1 MHGWIHW
8 TSKRRRICSLSSLS
22 HSSVHECLCAS
33 TLLNF
38 IMGSRSLIHA
48 LLNLVDLFMNKP
60 LSQASNFCPTLSYVQ
75 LTMNDAYRLG
85 PRVFAFYPIM
95 CSLIHFLQQETC
107 YFYQLIVPLMICFVV
122 WEVSL
127 YNSRPGLSYFK
138 KKNDVYIYIY
148 IHIVKLF
155 INL

>member
-1 MHGWIHW
+1 MEEVDACGNRSHSIILKYDYNKNMHGWIHW
-8 TSKRRRICSLSSLS
+8 ASKRRRICSLSSLS

-38 IMGSRSLIHA
+38 IMGSRSLIHV

-85 PRVFAFYPIM
+85 PRVFAFYPYYVQLNPFSATRNM
-95 CSLIHFLQQETC
+95 LFL
-107 YFYQLIVPLMICFVV
+107 
-122 WEVSL
+122 S
-127 YNSRPGLSYFK
+127 N
-138 KKNDVYIYIY
+138 
-148 IHIVKLF
+148 
-155 INL
+155 